1 MNESLVFLLTKEDFG
16 ETAAHVANLILQNG
30 ELTMGEIVSQ
40 SNLPFN
46 EVKQVVIVL
55 IKHNIIVFFNRSNPM
70 GVESSQPPTDLIE
83 DFVYRISVQD
93 VLYRFRY
100 IINTFDDSNNIT
112 RFPKILFH
120 IGKIYGNPCQAIMED
135 FVANGRLTVSDCI
148 AEIEE
153 HKKDETIENYSEA
166 EVLEAL
172 AGLIKGQYIVQVDK
186 ASYLNAQLDGDFG
199 IAQAKPGYY

>member
-30 ELTMGEIVSQ
+30 ELTMGEIASQ

-100 IINTFDDSNNIT
+100 RKYLWYSNDI